1 MRQVPAEV
9 TAVLRPPRVLTA
21 EARFSSQ
28 RATAHPPLP
37 SPSPHLASLSTPPPP
52 LRVPLSL
59 LPATW
64 SSIHLPL
71 CLNLPP
77 HRVRPCVCVFI
88 RSYARALTWW
98 DPSFPLPCLHL
109 SLPFPPPPSSILFS
123 LLSSVCLSSSLQALV
138 SHTCFPSLFLS
149 HRHTHTAHL
158 FAIFPPS
165 FSLHLVSLSVHR
177 PRSPLPFTPALDS
190 LLCSLPSPLGPLAFL
205 FPPSPPTP
213 LCPWLSPLLSLPFP
227 LFPRSCLLTCLLHF
241 STCSAT
247 PTPRSLFL
255 SSFHT
260 ISLFLSSLHLSLS
273 PGSSPLTCTPPF
285 RFLFSVFSSSH
296 SSPLRSLVSPFLRV
310 PFLSAFFF
318 FLPSLSLLIPPFSES
333 PVLPLIPLLTPP
345 RPLPSFS
352 FLAPPTSFPSL
363 SLFPFFTP

>member
-1 MRQVPAEV
+1 MPLGGQPA
-9 TAVLRPPRVLTA
+9 LRRERCPHRWGWDLRSHCPPTPALPLSSSGLT
-21 EARFSSQ
+21 FHSTS
-28 RATAHPPLP
+28 TPPCSPLP
-37 SPSPHLASLSTPPPP
+37 SSCHMVLHPSSPLPEPAPPR
-52 LRVPLSL
+52 LRPCV
-59 LPATW
+59 
-64 SSIHLPL
+64 
-71 CLNLPP
+71 C
-77 HRVRPCVCVFI
+77 VCVCVFI

-213 LCPWLSPLLSLPFP
+213 LCPWLSPLFSLPFP

-296 SSPLRSLVSPFLRV
+296 SSPLRSLVSPFLPV

-333 PVLPLIPLLTPP
+333 PVLPLIPLLPPP

-363 SLFPFFTP
+363 SLFPFLTP